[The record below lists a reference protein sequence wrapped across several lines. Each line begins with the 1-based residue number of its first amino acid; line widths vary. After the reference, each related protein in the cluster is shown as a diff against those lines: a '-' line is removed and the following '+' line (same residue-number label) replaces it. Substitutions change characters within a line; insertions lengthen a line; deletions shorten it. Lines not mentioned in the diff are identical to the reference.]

1 MTSIYPI
8 YNTDLRYT
16 LGALQLLQAALSRG
30 EEMGRKEPTLTDVS
44 SWLIRLQQHFGDQM
58 DLETIIQRYYAQDLR
73 EQWAQRHPEP
83 DTTPVVLSHG

>member
-1 MTSIYPI
+1 M
-8 YNTDLRYT
+8 
-16 LGALQLLQAALSRG
+16 
-30 EEMGRKEPTLTDVS
+30 
-44 SWLIRLQQHFGDQM
+44 RLQQHFGDQM